1 MKRITI
7 DKKEY
12 TIEYSIEATLY
23 NECIEKVMD
32 LMVSA
37 GVTEAEISNEETSAK
52 EKVGVIANTF
62 TKNVADI
69 PQKALTLFY
78 AGLLEHHGEFGDKTV
93 RSIYEAKG
101 LMIAYMKENEGLTL
115 YDIMNDMIDEM
126 GKDHFFEKIGVDK
139 MVRNA
144 NEKAE
149 KELKKP
155 EDHKK
160 KSKVGDN

>member
-23 NECIEKVMD
+23 NECTEKVMD

-37 GVTEAEISNEETSAK
+37 GVAEAEVSNDNIGVK
-52 EKVGVIANTF
+52 EKVQVMADAF
-62 TKNVADI
+62 KKNISDV

-93 RSIYEAKG
+93 LSIHEAKR
-101 LMIAYMKENEGLTL
+101 LLVAYMRENEGLTL
-115 YDIMNDMIDEM
+115 YDIMNDMIEEM

-139 MVRNA
+139 MVKNA
-144 NEKAE
+144 NIAAE
-149 KELKKP
+149 KEIKKP
-155 EDHKK
+155 QDHKR